1 MVEGGYIG
9 LAPNIK
15 SLRTTAV
22 KMKDHKEMELVMGFR
37 KLADRK
43 QRVVLENVFVEMK
56 PPPIHT

>member
-37 KLADRK
+37 ILADRK
-43 QRVVLENVFVEMK
+43 QRVVLENVKLLGE
-56 PPPIHT
+56 